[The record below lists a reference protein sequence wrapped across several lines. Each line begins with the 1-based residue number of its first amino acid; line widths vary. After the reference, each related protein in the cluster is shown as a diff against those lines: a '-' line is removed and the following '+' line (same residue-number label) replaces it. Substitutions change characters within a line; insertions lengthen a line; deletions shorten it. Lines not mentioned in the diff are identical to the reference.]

1 MVAKRFGHLHD
12 DRKTRIEAGV
22 RVLMDHLHGG
32 ALGAPGGGVSLRD
45 RRVLEAH
52 CAFGGLD
59 EAEREARERR
69 FAAARFAHESHDL
82 ARADLQVDVLQDVPG
97 TAAAEKALPRD
108 VAVAGD
114 ADIGDD
120 GKLGVLNGQGRKAR
134 GARRRMRGGGEERGV
149 AAGAPRLSRQAF
161 VTRGQREAKGQPEP
175 SLSGGGI
182 SPLIGMSRPRVPSMA
197 GMALRRPSV

>member
-1 MVAKRFGHLHD
+1 M
-12 DRKTRIEAGV
+12 TS
-22 RVLMDHLHGG
+22 
-32 ALGAPGGGVSLRD
+32 P
-45 RRVLEAH
+45 
-52 CAFGGLD
+52 
-59 EAEREARERR
+59 ER
-69 FAAARFAHESHDL
+69 S
-82 ARADLQVDVLQDVPG
+82 LQVDVLQDVPG

-134 GARRRMRGGGEERGV
+134 GARRRIRGGGEERGV
-149 AAGAPRLSRQAF
+149 AAGAPAAVLDGRHGAETFAAGVRDARAA
-161 VTRGQREAKGQPEP
+161 RGEGTAEPEA
-175 SLSGGGI
+175 LSGGGI